1 MSMRSLSHLVL
12 GALVALPAGASEN
25 PWEIL
30 TALRAK
36 LVADGAMTARFE
48 QTYIPS
54 GFSTGDSEKGHV
66 SIWLPDCL
74 RWNYSEPQIKSFLLC
89 KSEIWAW
96 NDEEEGGRHY
106 KIEPEKEPGLDLLL
120 VDVARLKERYSA
132 ETRRLAPDRAE
143 ISLKVGQAPAHP
155 QPGKSKSA
163 FSAKIELDTALS
175 RVLRLEYTDDEGN
188 LTRFVLVDYQPLA
201 HKALFQPPQ
210 DIQWT
215 VE

>member
-1 MSMRSLSHLVL
+1 MKRSLASLVFMSWL
-12 GALVALPAGASEN
+12 ASPALASEN
-25 PWEIL
+25 PWEL
-30 TALRAK
+30 LNELRAK
-36 LVADGAMTARFE
+36 LVTDGPMTARFE

-54 GFSTGDSEKGHV
+54 GFSTGDFEKGHV

-74 RWNYSEPQIKSFLLC
+74 RWNYAEPQVKSFLLC
-89 KSEIWAW
+89 KNEIWAW

-132 ETRRLAPDRAE
+132 ETRRLASERVE
-143 ISLKVGQAPAHP
+143 ISLRVGLAPAHP

-163 FSAKIELDTALS
+163 FSAKIELDTTIS
-175 RVLRLEYTDDEGN
+175 RVLALEYTDEEGN
-188 LTRFVLVDYQPLA
+188 LTRFRLVDYQPLA